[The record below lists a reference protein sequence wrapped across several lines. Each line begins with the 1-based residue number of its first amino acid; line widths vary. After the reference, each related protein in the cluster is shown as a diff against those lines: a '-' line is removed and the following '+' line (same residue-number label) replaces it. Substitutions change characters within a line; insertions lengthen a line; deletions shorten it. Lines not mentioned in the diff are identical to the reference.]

1 MMKVSLICMSS
12 LKEKYLREASAE
24 YCKRLSRYCRLCIT
38 ELLPERLPEQPSSAQ
53 ISAALEKEAGLITK
67 AVPQNAFSV
76 ALCIEGK
83 RMTSENFAQTVDRLS
98 AEGRPL
104 ALIIGSSYGLS
115 PRIKESADLRLSLS
129 DMTFPHQLFRIMLL
143 EQLYRAYRIN
153 GGGSYHK

>member
-24 YCKRLSRYCRLCIT
+24 YCKRLSRYCRLGIT
-38 ELLPERLPEQPSSAQ
+38 ELPPERLPEQPSSAQ